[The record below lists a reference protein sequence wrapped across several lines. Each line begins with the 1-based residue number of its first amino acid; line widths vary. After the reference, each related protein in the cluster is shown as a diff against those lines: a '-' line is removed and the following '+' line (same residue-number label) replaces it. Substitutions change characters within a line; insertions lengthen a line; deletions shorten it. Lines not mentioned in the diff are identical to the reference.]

1 MKKNLSFKVILFG
14 FIFTFF
20 SSFGQ
25 SFFLGL
31 FNAPIRNELGI
42 THGQFGNIYATA
54 TICSSLLLIWVG
66 KKIDDYRIFNYSLF
80 VIILLFLSA
89 LFFSFINSIYF
100 LALGIFLMR
109 FSGQGLM
116 SHTSTTT
123 ISRFFERTR
132 GKALSTA
139 WFGLSTAE
147 FILPVF
153 VTYLL
158 VVYSWRSVWQGIA
171 ILVIIFLPIVILNTI
186 NSIQLDS
193 REESKNNDYKKI
205 EIKS

>member
-42 THGQFGNIYATA
+42 SHGQFGNIYATA

-66 KKIDDYRIFNYSLF
+66 KKIDDYRILNYSLF
-80 VIILLFLSA
+80 VITLLFLSA

-123 ISRFFERTR
+123 ISRFFEKTR

-158 VVYSWRSVWQGIA
+158 VVHSWRSVWQGIA
-171 ILVIIFLPIVILNTI
+171 ILVILAVTL
-186 NSIQLDS
+186 L
-193 REESKNNDYKKI
+193 
-205 EIKS
+205 